1 MKYLLDTNI
10 ITTLIK
16 GDPRVL
22 AQLEA
27 HLVDG
32 VYLCQLV
39 FYEAMRGLLWK
50 NATTKIQTLERLRLR
65 LGWFQLLESDW
76 EQAGVLWAQAVSH
89 GRQLADID
97 LLIAALALRQDAI
110 VVTDDQDFD
119 ALPVKRE
126 NWRA

>member
-10 ITTLIK
+10 ITALIK
-16 GDPRVL
+16 GDSRVL

-27 HLVDG
+27 HLDDG
-32 VYLCQLV
+32 VYLCQPV
-39 FYEAMRGLLWK
+39 YYEAMRGLLWK

-97 LLIAALALRQDAI
+97 LLIAAIAQRQGAVI
-110 VVTDDQDFD
+110 VTDDNDFE

>member
-10 ITTLIK
+10 ITALIK

-27 HLVDG
+27 HLDDG
-32 VYLCQLV
+32 VYLCQPV

-97 LLIAALALRQDAI
+97 LLIAAIALRQDAI